1 MEKGQ
6 EQEDSDTFG
15 RWPGSWQLN
24 GSGRPLTDPLQGVGV
39 SLAGQCHIYCPLF
52 SVNLLFFSEEVA
64 TTCGSNATGIAPGD
78 ATILGC
84 FRVWIQLT
92 RCLVFELPSRVLLP
106 LVPQLC
112 STV

>member
-52 SVNLLFFSEEVA
+52 SVNLLFFPRRLLLLVGPMLLVLLLA
-64 TTCGSNATGIAPGD
+64 TPQSSAASACGS
-78 ATILGC
+78 
-84 FRVWIQLT
+84 
-92 RCLVFELPSRVLLP
+92 S
-106 LVPQLC
+106 
-112 STV
+112 